1 MNFANKNSINM
12 EVKQVIESFLDK
24 KATILKKEKRA
35 NKRYKYDYNF
45 KIESI
50 NLKKINLDVLGVNIS
65 ISEIAFVS
73 NISFE
78 KGDILS
84 IVFKFNN
91 VTIPAII
98 KLQHVSICD
107 TGFFVSGQFMAMQ
120 NMYREVLK
128 RGCDNF
134 SVK

>member
-1 MNFANKNSINM
+1 M
-12 EVKQVIESFLDK
+12 IENFLDK

-45 KIESI
+45 KIESV
-50 NLKKINLDVLGVNIS
+50 NLKEINLDVLGVNIS
-65 ISEIAFVS
+65 INGIAFIS

-78 KGDILS
+78 KGDMLS
-84 IVFKFNN
+84 IAFKFNN

-98 KLQHVSICD
+98 KVQHVNICD
-107 TGFFVSGQFMAMQ
+107 TGFFVGGEFIAMQ

-128 RGCDNF
+128 RGCETF